1 MLMIIISHQLMAVR
15 APIRRQQ
22 HQPQENKLKPQD
34 HVLREV
40 VNDLRD
46 IALKFHDTDQLRER
60 LRGALAPLLEELAA
74 TPAHAAGGS
83 LRWLGLDV
91 AHIQAAP
98 VLRDETGNWWHPDMP
113 PFDDGD
119 GEKFKAWLL
128 AQGLELSRAEL
139 GDEPE
144 DHPAYKA
151 VFEDANCDF
160 SAWEPEPPAG
170 AGWFMLAISDTEDG
184 PACCWVRRA
193 PPAAPAP

>member
-1 MLMIIISHQLMAVR
+1 MKS
-15 APIRRQQ
+15 
-22 HQPQENKLKPQD
+22 QD

-60 LRGALAPLLEELAA
+60 LRGALAPLLDELAA
-74 TPAHAAGGS
+74 APTHAAGES
-83 LRWLGLDV
+83 PRWLGLDV
-91 AHIQAAP
+91 VQIQAAP
-98 VLRDETGNWWHPDMP
+98 VLRDEGGNWWHPDMP
-113 PFDDGD
+113 AFDEGDGD
-119 GEKFKAWLL
+119 KFTAWLT

-144 DHPAYKA
+144 EHPAYKA
-151 VFEDANCDF
+151 IFEEASCDF

-193 PPAAPAP
+193 PPAAPTP